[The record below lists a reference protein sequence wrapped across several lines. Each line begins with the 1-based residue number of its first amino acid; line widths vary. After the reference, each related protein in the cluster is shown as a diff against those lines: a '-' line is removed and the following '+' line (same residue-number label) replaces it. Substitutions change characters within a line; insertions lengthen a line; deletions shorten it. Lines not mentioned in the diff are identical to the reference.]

1 MFWVSMRECVRSLNG
16 GEEGRERY
24 GVCLVKGKMGKKEKS
39 EEKKEASRHD
49 LLRKRERARGRKGE
63 GEREGG
69 GGRGMDVE

>member
-16 GEEGRERY
+16 GEEERERY

-49 LLRKRERARGRKGE
+49 LLRKRERESEREKGRGR
-63 GEREGG
+63 ERE